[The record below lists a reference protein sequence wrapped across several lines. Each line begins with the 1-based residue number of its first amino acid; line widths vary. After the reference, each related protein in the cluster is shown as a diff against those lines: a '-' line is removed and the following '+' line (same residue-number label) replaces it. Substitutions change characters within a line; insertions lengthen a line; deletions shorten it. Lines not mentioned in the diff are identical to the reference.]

1 MSGNSA
7 ETKKT
12 RLSVLLVDDNRLN
25 SILLNEILKAD
36 QHQVTIATSGQ
47 AALAL
52 ASSRAFDLILMD
64 VQMPGMDGIEATK
77 AIRSLPPAYRNV
89 PIIALTAGSF
99 AIDEKHCL
107 AAGMNAYLT
116 KPVGLADLQREIRRI
131 FPDAPAHEIP
141 HISRSS
147 KPSDEEKMEE
157 LLRNMG
163 KEGALRMIS
172 LFAPDAEGIIAR
184 ISALLTRG
192 AKSKDD
198 RHELARQ
205 VHNLKASA
213 RLLGLSALAEEA
225 VSFEIAIGNN
235 NSEVWPQRLA
245 GLQAGVEAAKLKL
258 AETVQKI
265 A

>member
-7 ETKKT
+7 KTKKT

-25 SILLNEILKAD
+25 SILLSEILKTD
-36 QHQVTIATSGQ
+36 NHVVTVVMSGRAAIEQ
-47 AALAL
+47 A
-52 ASSRAFDLILMD
+52 SQQNFDLILMD
-64 VQMPGMDGIEATK
+64 VQMPGMDGIETTK
-77 AIRSLPPAYRNV
+77 AIRSLPPPYRNV

-116 KPVGLADLQREIRRI
+116 KPVGLADLQREIHRI

-141 HISRSS
+141 HTPRPS
-147 KPSDEEKMEE
+147 KPSDEERMEE

-172 LFAPDAEGIIAR
+172 LFVPDAEGIIAR
-184 ISALLTRG
+184 ISAILTRG

-225 VSFEIAIGNN
+225 VSFELAIGNN
-235 NSEVWPQRLA
+235 RLDIWPQKLA
-245 GLQAGVEAAKLKL
+245 ELQAGVELAKLKL
-258 AETVQKI
+258 AETVQKM